1 MAEKILILLLAL
13 VMFAGATWAEDIS
26 VAAAADLNF
35 AMKDLA
41 ARYEQKSGNKIALSF
56 GASGNFYSQI
66 QSGAPYDLF
75 FSADANYPT
84 KLAVD
89 GFIEKSSVRNYAV
102 GHLVL
107 WIPNSSKLDLQKLKM
122 DALLQPSVQK
132 IALANPDHAPYGR
145 AAMAALEHF
154 GLKERVGG
162 KFVLGENVS
171 QAVQFVQSGNAQA
184 GLIPLSLALSPP
196 MKAAGRYWELPADSY
211 PAIQQAVGILASSK
225 RQQAAQAFIDFVTS
239 PEGATVLQQ
248 YGFAL
253 PARK

>member
-1 MAEKILILLLAL
+1 MAKKILILLLAL

-84 KLAVD
+84 KLAVA